1 MAHKL
6 AYYAINCIYFDEIYT
21 THKRSERSP
30 PACTPRI
37 HNNTHTSPHTHMY
50 RLYAGKRLKALN
62 QTALFIMNRNI
73 GTPNNKLNMYVQ
85 ERAKFFAV
93 IGNEIHQEEIP
104 ISNEASISLSPGPI
118 DFAA

>member
-1 MAHKL
+1 
-6 AYYAINCIYFDEIYT
+6 
-21 THKRSERSP
+21 
-30 PACTPRI
+30 
-37 HNNTHTSPHTHMY
+37 
-50 RLYAGKRLKALN
+50 
-62 QTALFIMNRNI
+62 MNRNI